1 MAAAANPAQ
10 AKTLSSLAAP
20 KSTNLPTNK
29 LSDQEPSDAVI
40 AADETSATIEMIE
53 PSTGEIIVLAQHKPA
68 TPAKAEEQVTPLAKP
83 EKRTKGRAKLK
94 TKPAEDGT
102 TPDTT
107 ATAKSEAGAR
117 TGAKSAEVLAANAA
131 RKERKAAEKAK
142 AAAKAKPARGEAKAG
157 KGGSKAKKAR

>member
-1 MAAAANPAQ
+1 
-10 AKTLSSLAAP
+10 LSSFAAP
-20 KSTNLPTNK
+20 KPTHSKPTHNKPTDKSTDK
-29 LSDQEPSDAVI
+29 ACDQEPADA
-40 AADETSATIEMIE
+40 ATAQAPSAIEMIE

-68 TPAKAEEQVTPLAKP
+68 AKDDSKAKAEEQVTPLAKP

-102 TPDTT
+102 TPMT
-107 ATAKSEAGAR
+107 ATAKSDAGAQ

-142 AAAKAKPARGEAKAG
+142 AARSEKGGVERKGKAK
-157 KGGSKAKKAR
+157 SKRK